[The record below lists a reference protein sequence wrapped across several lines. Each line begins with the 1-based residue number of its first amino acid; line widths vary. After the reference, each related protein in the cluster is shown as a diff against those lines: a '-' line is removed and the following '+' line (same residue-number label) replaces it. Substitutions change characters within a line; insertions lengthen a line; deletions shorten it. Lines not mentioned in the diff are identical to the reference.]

1 MKVKKYRIK
10 KQWILTLKK
19 SMEKQIPRSVVI
31 KQQYLLD
38 RFCPSCDS
46 NLTNFSCY
54 PLNIQKYRYC
64 SYCGQRLRWDK
75 EYGND

>member
-19 SMEKQIPRSVVI
+19 SMEKQIPKNVVI

-38 RFCPSCDS
+38 RFCPSCHK
-46 NLTNFSCY
+46 NLTKFSVSWEY
-54 PLNIQKYRYC
+54 NYC
-64 SYCGQRLRWDK
+64 PHCGQKLDWSD
-75 EYGND
+75 ESD